1 MKGVATLEAIA
12 INRGRR
18 LLNYLTQ
25 KERNGMEKKNNAMT
39 ARSPRTERYLP
50 CMMDS
55 VYESIKDESSLLR
68 ERRVPP
74 ATAPSLTHDS

>member
-1 MKGVATLEAIA
+1 
-12 INRGRR
+12 
-18 LLNYLTQ
+18 
-25 KERNGMEKKNNAMT
+25 MEKKNNAMT
-39 ARSPRTERYLP
+39 ARFPRTERYLP